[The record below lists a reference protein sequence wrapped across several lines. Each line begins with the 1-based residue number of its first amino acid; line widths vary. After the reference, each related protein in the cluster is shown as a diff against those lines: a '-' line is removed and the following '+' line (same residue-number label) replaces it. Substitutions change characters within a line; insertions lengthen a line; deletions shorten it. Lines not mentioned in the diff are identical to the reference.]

1 MFKLDRFDGTNF
13 TRWKDKL
20 FFLLTELGVA
30 YLLSRNLSTILE
42 PSDKDD
48 EETIATRKKCKD
60 EVCCRGYILN
70 SMSDR
75 LYDLFR
81 TINSPQEIWSAL
93 EKKYT
98 FIKQGMDRSHSMKFF
113 EFKMFDNKFVMD
125 QVDELLVL
133 VSRLKDFKIEVFEK
147 WLR

>member
-1 MFKLDRFDGTNF
+1 MLKLYIVNNLKEIILTMEATGSNYVFKFNLEVFKLDRFDGTNF

-30 YLLSRNLSTILE
+30 YLLSRNLSTIPE

-48 EETIATRKKCKD
+48 EETIATRKKRKED
-60 EVCCRGYILN
+60 EVRCRGYILN
-70 SMSDR
+70 SLSDR
-75 LYDLFR
+75 LYNLFR

-98 FIKQGMDRSHSMKFF
+98 SIKQGTDRFLDMKFF
-113 EFKMFDNKFVMD
+113 
-125 QVDELLVL
+125 
-133 VSRLKDFKIEVFEK
+133 
-147 WLR
+147 